1 MSVLIKIVLGW
12 RRQNRGTDA
21 VLDGREAMPENG
33 TCPGPHRERPN
44 SAGIS
49 QMSGTKQTSKAKQ
62 SKAKQSKAKQS
73 KAKQRKAKQ
82 DRK

>member
-49 QMSGTKQTSKAKQ
+49 QMSTFNLYLVNVSYAIGNQNGELTLNMK
-62 SKAKQSKAKQS
+62 
-73 KAKQRKAKQ
+73 
-82 DRK
+82 